1 MFVLIHSSTRPGTR
15 AQQAPEIVARSD
27 YKSMLVSRLCDEVE
41 GCLGLGTKVYARVP
55 NEGETRIEP
64 PNNMYAVAAA
74 VDRGCTGVTVEV
86 PGSYREHFVLAEI

>member
-1 MFVLIHSSTRPGTR
+1 MFVLLHSSTRPGNR
-15 AQQAPEIVARSD
+15 ALQAPEVVTRSD

-41 GCLGLGTKVYARVP
+41 GCIGFGSRVYARVP

-64 PNNMYAVAAA
+64 PNNMYALASA

-86 PGSYREHFVLAEI
+86 PGSYREHFVIAEI